1 MRRQGMRPYY
11 WESTTDTS
19 MEPTSQFKVGWASGG
34 KREKK
39 GEGALRPHSRC
50 RYPMLNHPH
59 TEGET
64 RVSRCHV
71 VVVP

>member
-39 GEGALRPHSRC
+39 VKE
-50 RYPMLNHPH
+50 RYGH
-59 TEGET
+59 TL
-64 RVSRCHV
+64 V
-71 VVVP
+71 VTIPC